1 LFIRIRGFIILGIRI
16 KPSDNM
22 SKKPFIPPL
31 LPPELDYSSIFRD
44 IIKARDIVARYDEAV
59 KRLPNPEI
67 IQRTFETKEAVLSS
81 KIEGTQVTLD
91 EVLVFDAQDTS
102 SEENE
107 KEKDY
112 REVFN
117 YRYAIKQGKELLE
130 KTPLAENF
138 IKDLHIILMNSVR
151 GQNKAP
157 GEFRRVQVF
166 IGPYGATID
175 EATFIPPE
183 PQQIQELFS
192 NLEKYI
198 HAENVIDPLVQI
210 AIAHYQFEAIHPFMD
225 GNGRVGRLIIPLF
238 LYEKKITAYPNIYIS
253 EFLEKHRDVY
263 YELLRGVS
271 EKGNWI
277 LWIKFFLEAIQQQTE
292 ITLQR
297 VIAIEKLYKRLKDK
311 LPDINSI
318 YANSF
323 LDAIFTEPT
332 FTSKSI
338 KEISDISNN
347 QTLYTLIEKFT
358 EFKIITDIT
367 PQKSR
372 NKIYTFVE
380 LRKIIG

>member
-1 LFIRIRGFIILGIRI
+1 
-16 KPSDNM
+16 M
-22 SKKPFIPPL
+22 SKKPFIPFL
-31 LPPELDYSSIFRD
+31 LPPKLDYTPVFTD

-91 EVLVFDAQDTS
+91 EVLVFDAQDVS

-112 REVFN
+112 REIFN
-117 YRYAIKQGKELLE
+117 YRDAIKLGKDLLE
-130 KTPLAENF
+130 KKPLAENV
-138 IKDLHIILMNSVR
+138 IKDLHKILMNSVR

-157 GEFRRVQVF
+157 GEFRRVKVF

-175 EATFIPPE
+175 EATFVPPE

-198 HAENVIDPLVQI
+198 HAEDVIDPLVQI

-225 GNGRVGRLIIPLF
+225 GNGRVGRLLIPLF

-263 YELLRGVS
+263 YELLRDVS
-271 EKGNWI
+271 EKESWI
-277 LWIKFFLEAIQQQTE
+277 PWLKFFLEAIQRQTE

-297 VIAIEKLYKRLKDK
+297 VIAIEKLYKTIKEI
-311 LPDINSI
+311 LPNINSI
-318 YANSF
+318 YAHSF

-332 FTSKSI
+332 FTAKSI
-338 KEISDISNN
+338 RRISGIPNN
-347 QTLYTLIEKFT
+347 QTLYTLIEKFI
-358 EFKIITDIT
+358 EFKIIADMA
-367 PQKSR
+367 PEKSR
-372 NKIYTFVE
+372 NKIYVFSD